1 MNFQS
6 NISAFLEDSLSH
18 HTIPIV
24 ETFTV
29 DTLTPIQMIEKL
41 DREITYL
48 LESKDD
54 TSTWSRYSFIG
65 LNPFLTI
72 KEEQAVFR
80 PLIRTANLFTQ
91 EMN

>member
-41 DREITYL
+41 DRRLRI
-48 LESKDD
+48 
-54 TSTWSRYSFIG
+54 
-65 LNPFLTI
+65 FLKARTI
-72 KEEQAVFR
+72 H
-80 PLIRTANLFTQ
+80 PLGPDIRLSA
-91 EMN
+91 